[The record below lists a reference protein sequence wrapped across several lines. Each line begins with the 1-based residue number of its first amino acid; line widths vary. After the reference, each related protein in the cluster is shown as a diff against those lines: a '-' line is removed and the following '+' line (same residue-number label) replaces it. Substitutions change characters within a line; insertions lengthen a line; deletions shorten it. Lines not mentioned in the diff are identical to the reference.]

1 MSELCLVINTCK
13 GYFKNI
19 NGLINQIN
27 KLDSEKKFPRENIL
41 IVSGQEDK
49 DNVVYRN
56 DIKIVKVTYTGL
68 HLTSAIYIYENIEL
82 LKDKFKYF
90 LLLPDTIKFGNNFFT
105 KILNLYEENI
115 KNSGALSLPLLNWNV
130 RPTMDMG
137 ILHYE
142 YIINIRDYLNKIKI
156 CKPYDMDMLK
166 KLKKQLIYNE
176 NIIFGLPSYFP
187 KDKVTQFNYVFDFDT
202 TKSISPI
209 INDKSDVVE
218 KRITKN
224 DRILNRVYFKPFDLY
239 KFQRNFSLE
248 GDLVMEL

>member
-1 MSELCLVINTCK
+1 MSDLCLVINTCK

-27 KLDSEKKFPRENIL
+27 KIDSEKIFPRENIL

-49 DNVVYRN
+49 DSVVYRN
-56 DIKIVKVTYTGL
+56 DIKITKVTYTGL
-68 HLTSAIYIYENIEL
+68 HLTSAIYIHENIDV
-82 LKDKFKYF
+82 LKNKFKYF

-105 KILNLYEENI
+105 KILKLYEENI
-115 KNSGALSLPLLNWNV
+115 KNSDALSLPFLNWTV

-137 ILHYE
+137 ILHYN
-142 YIINIRDYLNKIKI
+142 YIINMRNYVNKIKI
-156 CKPYDMDMLK
+156 CKPYDMDILK

-187 KDKVTQFNYVFDFDT
+187 KENVTQFKCVFDFDT
-202 TKSISPI
+202 EKYVTPI

-224 DRILNRVYFKPFDLY
+224 DKILNRVYFKPLDLY

>member
-1 MSELCLVINTCK
+1 MSDLCLVINTCK

-27 KLDSEKKFPRENIL
+27 KIDSEKIFPRENIL
-41 IVSGQEDK
+41 IVSGQEEK
-49 DNVVYRN
+49 DNVVYR
-56 DIKIVKVTYTGL
+56 DGIKIAKVTYTGL
-68 HLTSAIYIYENIEL
+68 HLTSAIYIYENIDL

-105 KILNLYEENI
+105 KILKLYEENI
-115 KNSGALSLPLLNWNV
+115 KNSDALSLPFLNWTV

-137 ILHYE
+137 ILHYN
-142 YIINIRDYLNKIKI
+142 YIINMRNYLNKIKI

-187 KDKVTQFNYVFDFDT
+187 KENVTQFNYVFDFDT
-202 TKSISPI
+202 AKYVTPI
-209 INDKSDVVE
+209 IKDKSDVVE

-224 DRILNRVYFKPFDLY
+224 DKILNRVYFKPLDLY

-248 GDLVMEL
+248 GELVMEL

>member
-1 MSELCLVINTCK
+1 MSDLCLVINTCK

-27 KLDSEKKFPRENIL
+27 KIDSEKTFPRENIL

-49 DNVVYRN
+49 DDVVYR
-56 DIKIVKVTYTGL
+56 DEIKIVKVTYTGL
-68 HLTSAIYIYENIEL
+68 HLTSTIYIYENIEL
-82 LKDKFKYF
+82 FKDKFKYF

-105 KILNLYEENI
+105 KILKLYEENI
-115 KNSGALSLPLLNWNV
+115 KNSDALSLPFLNRTV

-137 ILHYE
+137 ILHYSH
-142 YIINIRDYLNKIKI
+142 IINTHEYLNKIKMD
-156 CKPYDMDMLK
+156 KPYNMDMLK

-187 KDKVTQFNYVFDFDT
+187 KENVTQFEYVFDFDMEKYVT
-202 TKSISPI
+202 PI
-209 INDKSDVVE
+209 INDKNDLVE

-224 DRILNRVYFKPFDLY
+224 DKTLNRVYFKPLDLY

-248 GDLVMEL
+248 GELVMEL